1 MDTSMMVILIVIVFA
16 ALIAF
21 VAIGQRKGGNAEPL
35 PAAPLSAKEQA
46 KRGRVEKAY
55 LIGAGPREFATFKA
69 IYRNGA
75 TQLETVDVGSQRYEE
90 MCAAEPE
97 RLHLDGGW
105 GNDISIIYQDGE
117 KLTCRCW
124 WMSWQAAQLRD
135 ELLQQNRRA

>member
-1 MDTSMMVILIVIVFA
+1 MDFRIIAIIVIFAVLIV
-16 ALIAF
+16 F
-21 VAIGQRKGGNAEPL
+21 VVLGQRRQQKQEPL
-35 PAAPLSAKEQA
+35 PKEPLNSKEQA
-46 KRGRVEKAY
+46 ARGRVEKAY
-55 LIGAGPREFATFKA
+55 LVGAGPRELATFKA
-69 IYRNGA
+69 TYRNGA